1 MKDFNILICYLIS
14 GLLVI
19 VLIATLGAVLSR
31 KLDFKYSYLSLVSAI
46 LYIIVAYLICKIA
59 DLKTAL
65 VVNGFLGLIDSTIGF
80 RLSIKFQAN
89 SGYTKEQ
96 STNMIGVKTS
106 FAVMISA
113 LAFSLVGYGITL
125 KFG

>member
-19 VLIATLGAVLSR
+19 VLLAILGAILSR
-31 KLDFKYSYLSLVSAI
+31 KLNFKYSYLSLITAI
-46 LYIIVAYLICKIA
+46 LYILVAYFICRIA

-65 VVNGFLGLIDSTIGF
+65 IINGLLGLFDSTIGF
-80 RLSIKFQAN
+80 LLSIKFQSN

-96 STNMIGVKTS
+96 SIKMIGLKTS
-106 FAVMISA
+106 IAMIIIA
-113 LAFSLVGYGITL
+113 LAFSLVGYGISL
-125 KFG
+125 IFE